1 MLIQH
6 YNVRMSPSR
15 SAIERVKKISQNC
28 TAHSSFQ
35 SYNLRMVLRESLLCF
50 FLSLVVFFSSKFIEL
65 RPSDVGSEFY
75 RPTATTNPINF
86 GVSLSESVRWTNA
99 SSQIRMCGIWLKRFI
114 SMGLM
119 TWYNTNLSSYS
130 VLSWSIK
137 LLSHAAW
144 NAMK

>member
-35 SYNLRMVLRESLLCF
+35 SYNLRMAVRESLLCF
-50 FLSLVVFFSSKFIEL
+50 FPSLVVFFSSKFIEL
-65 RPSDVGSEFY
+65 RPSGVGPEFY

-119 TWYNTNLSSYS
+119 TWYNGNLSSHS
-130 VLSWSIK
+130 VLSWSVKLSSRASWNVIK
-137 LLSHAAW
+137 
-144 NAMK
+144 